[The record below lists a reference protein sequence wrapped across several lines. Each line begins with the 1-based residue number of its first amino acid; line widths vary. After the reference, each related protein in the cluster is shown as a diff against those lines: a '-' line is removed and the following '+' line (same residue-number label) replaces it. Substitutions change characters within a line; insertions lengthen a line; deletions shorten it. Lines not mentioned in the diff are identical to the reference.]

1 MFKLLKKLYQ
11 INLITPIGIYKLIS
25 SMVYSGINSMTLLR
39 LSAKLYPH
47 NIAIVDENEEITF
60 QDLLIQTEQ
69 LTQTL
74 QEKYAITAKQKVA
87 IISRN
92 HASLIRSLF
101 SVSQLGADIYLLNV
115 EMSNTQ
121 FNYLVDQY
129 NFDLIIHDHEILEL
143 IANSVYKERTILSY
157 HQTLPSIDNLSKT
170 KTSRPQKIRQTGFG
184 KIILLT
190 GGTTGNSK
198 TAERKPSLLNFL
210 NPFFALLVK
219 LNLNSYKSVYIA
231 TPIYHG
237 FGIATVFISLLLG
250 MKMFLLERFD
260 VQKACYLIDQQK
272 IEVVTL
278 VPLMLQR
285 MISHKPVELNSL
297 ACIISGGASLSSTLV
312 NETFSKLGFKLFN
325 LYGTSEAGFAVMAI
339 PDELRYSST
348 TIGREIKGVKLRILD
363 LNNKEISDGTVGRIC
378 ISSKWSVKNTGGNDW
393 IETGDLGYKDK
404 LGYYFLCG
412 RIDDMIVSG
421 GENVYPVELE
431 NILIQHQE
439 VEQVAVIGISDSE
452 FGQRLKAFIVPAV
465 NSKINKEEIL
475 SWLSVRAAR
484 FQMPK
489 HIEFLND
496 IPYTSLGKPNK
507 RMLS

>member
-1 MFKLLKKLYQ
+1 MLKLLKKLYQ
-11 INLITPIGIYKLIS
+11 VNLITPIGIYKLIS
-25 SMVYSGINSMTLLR
+25 SIVYSGINSMTLLR
-39 LSAKLYPH
+39 FSAKLYPK
-47 NIAIVDENEEITF
+47 NIALVGENEEITF

-69 LTQTL
+69 LTLIL
-74 QEKYAITAKQKVA
+74 QEEYAITYKQKVA
-87 IISRN
+87 IIARN

-121 FNYLVDQY
+121 FNYLADQY
-129 NFDLIIHDHEILEL
+129 NFDLVIHDHEISEL
-143 IANSVYKERTILSY
+143 FTNSAYKKNTILSY

-170 KTSRPQKIRQTGFG
+170 KTSHPQKIRRAGFG
-184 KIILLT
+184 KIIILT
-190 GGTTGNSK
+190 GGTTGNPK

-219 LNLNSYKSVYIA
+219 LDLNSYQSVYIA
-231 TPIYHG
+231 TPVYHG

-250 MKMFLLERFD
+250 MKMFLLEKFN
-260 VQKACYLIDQQK
+260 VQKACQLIDQQK

-285 MISHKPVELNSL
+285 MIAHKSGELDSL
-297 ACIISGGASLSSTLV
+297 SCIISGGAPLSSTLV
-312 NETFSKLGFKLFN
+312 ADTFSKLGYKLFN
-325 LYGTSEAGFAVMAI
+325 LYGTSEAGFAVMAT
-339 PDELRYSST
+339 PDDLRYSST
-348 TIGREIKGVKLRILD
+348 TIGREIKGVKLRIYD
-363 LNNKEISDGTVGRIC
+363 SDNKEIPDGTVGRIC
-378 ISSKWSVKNTGGNDW
+378 ISSKWSVKNIGNDW

-431 NILIQHQE
+431 NILVQHQE
-439 VEQVAVIGISDSE
+439 VEQVAVIGISDEE
-452 FGQRLKAFIVPAV
+452 FGQRLKAFIVPAA

-475 SWLSVRAAR
+475 NWLSVRAAR

-489 HIEFLND
+489 QIEFLTN

-507 RMLS
+507 RILS